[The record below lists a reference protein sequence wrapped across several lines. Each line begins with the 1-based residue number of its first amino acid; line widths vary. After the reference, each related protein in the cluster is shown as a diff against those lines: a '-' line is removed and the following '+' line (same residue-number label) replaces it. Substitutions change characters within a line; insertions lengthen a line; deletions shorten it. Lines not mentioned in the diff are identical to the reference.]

1 MKLINKSIHR
11 YQTIKFNVNNLSIFD
26 LYKSKKH
33 QILMISVYKLKPKFQ
48 QLLTPILL
56 FLNKNKITANQITI
70 SSIILSIIIGLLF
83 WDADSSR
90 WFFLILPIGLLL
102 RMALNALDG
111 MMARKFNQTSK
122 LGEVLNEIGDIISD
136 VIIFFPLL
144 KFQPESLYLII
155 VFIILSVI
163 NEFAG
168 LMGKVIGK
176 ERRYEGPMGKS
187 DRALAVGIYGL
198 LSFFAVNITDYSSY
212 IFGILIL
219 LLMISTYTRLKKSL
233 HEA

>member
-1 MKLINKSIHR
+1 
-11 YQTIKFNVNNLSIFD
+11 
-26 LYKSKKH
+26 
-33 QILMISVYKLKPKFQ
+33 MISVYKLKPKFQ

-56 FLNKNKITANQITI
+56 FLNKKKITANQITI
-70 SSIILSIIIGLLF
+70 SSILLSVIIGVLF
-83 WDADSSR
+83 WNADVSK
-90 WFFLILPIGLLL
+90 WFFLSLPIGLLI

-136 VIIFFPLL
+136 AIIFFPLL

-168 LMGKVIGK
+168 LIGKALEK
-176 ERRYEGPMGKS
+176 ERRYDGPMGKS
-187 DRALAVGIYGL
+187 DRALMLGLYGL
-198 LSFFAVNITDYSSY
+198 ILFFGFNISNYSQY
-212 IFGILIL
+212 IFGLIIL
-219 LLMISTYTRLKKSL
+219 LLLISTYTRLKKSL